1 MKEIIKL
8 RFMILVIRYMR
19 KLALTDASY
28 LHRQGEKIERDIA
41 YQMQEEISEGQISKK
56 IASAG

>member
-1 MKEIIKL
+1 MKEILKL
-8 RFMILVIRYMR
+8 RFMILVIRYLR
-19 KLALTDASY
+19 KMVPGASY